1 MIQYRCLYD
10 VALFA
15 RLFFSHHCRL
25 PFSPFHYFIF
35 DRYKDNIAFDIFS
48 RKGKN
53 FAFAAPRG
61 SAKSTITSL
70 ILPIHSLIYQLERY
84 IILISATLTQA
95 SLKLSTIKNEL
106 ITNELLKCI
115 YGEFKEKG
123 EHWSRRSIIAKN
135 VKIDAFS
142 AGTELRGIS
151 FNEFRPTRIILDDCE
166 DSRKVMNPNS
176 REQLYEWFCEV
187 IENLGDVYT
196 NINVVGTVLHQES
209 LLSRLIKRPDYQTAI
224 FRSIINFSSE
234 QSLWNKWREIY
245 TDLVNPNRSPDAY
258 NFFVGNKEAM
268 LKNAKVLWEEKEDYY
283 YLMSQLV
290 TKGRKAFFKEKQ
302 NDPRSDESQIFS
314 LEKMEFFRIEGTKIV
329 VEKSEMKIPLTSL
342 IIYGFLDP
350 SMGNS
355 KHKSKKLSDYA
366 SIATIGKD
374 SAGFIYVLNIWM
386 DRVPPSRQI
395 KKIFELH
402 EHYRYSL
409 FGIETN
415 NFQKLLLEP
424 LEDERVLRRSQGL
437 VWDVPI
443 IEVNQHANKIERIST
458 LETSIANGWI
468 LFNRDLS
475 EEFYQLLEQFPTAM
489 YDDPLDAL
497 ESAIKI
503 AKVRIINDEQ
513 EENFIFKK

>member
-1 MIQYRCLYD
+1 
-10 VALFA
+10 
-15 RLFFSHHCRL
+15 
-25 PFSPFHYFIF
+25 
-35 DRYKDNIAFDIFS
+35 
-48 RKGKN
+48 
-53 FAFAAPRG
+53 
-61 SAKSTITSL
+61 
-70 ILPIHSLIYQLERY
+70 
-84 IILISATLTQA
+84 LTQ
-95 SLKLSTIKNEL
+95 SNIKLSSIKNEL
-106 ITNELLKCI
+106 ISNEFLKFV

-123 EHWSRRSIIAKN
+123 ERWSRRSIIAKN

-151 FNEFRPTRIILDDCE
+151 FNEFRPTKIILDDCE
-166 DSRKVMNPNS
+166 DSRKVINPNF
-176 REQLYEWFCEV
+176 REWLYEWFCEV
-187 IENLGDVYT
+187 IENLGDSYT

-209 LLSRLIKRPDYQTAI
+209 LLSKLIKRPDYQTSI
-224 FRSIINFSSE
+224 FRSIMNFSPE
-234 QSLWNKWREIY
+234 QSLWNQWGEIY

-258 NFFVGNKEAM
+258 SFFLENKEAM
-268 LKNAKVLWEEKEDYY
+268 LKDTKVLWEEKEDYY

-302 NDPRSDESQIFS
+302 NDPRSDESQIFN
-314 LEKMEFFRIEGTKIV
+314 LEKMEFFRIEGTQIV
-329 VEKSEMKIPLTSL
+329 TEKSAMKIPLSSL

-350 SMGNS
+350 SMGSS
-355 KHKSKKLSDYA
+355 KHRSKKLSDYA

-386 DRVPPSRQI
+386 DRVPPSQQI
-395 KKIFELH
+395 KKIFEFH

-424 LEDERVLRRSQGL
+424 LENERALRRSQGL

-458 LETSIANGWI
+458 LETSVANGWI

-503 AKVRIINDEQ
+503 AKVRLINDEQ
-513 EENFIFKK
+513 EENFIF